1 MWFAGTGRRN
11 AMILVTGATGK
22 QGGAVARQLI
32 ARGFQVR
39 ALVRDRRKPAAQ
51 AIATLGIE
59 LVRGDLDNPPS
70 VENALQGVTGVYS
83 VQAMGS
89 FEDEVR
95 QGIVLAD
102 AAKAAGVSHFVY
114 SSVAAAGQKT
124 GIPHF
129 ESKWQIE
136 EHIRKIGLPN
146 TIIRPVFFMENWNY
160 QRDTILS
167 GTISLPLD
175 PIRKLQQISVE
186 DIGVFAAIAFA
197 DPGKWIGRS
206 IDIAGDD
213 LSMLETASVFSEVL
227 GRKVSYV
234 QIPWDKALATQG
246 KELTA
251 MFRWL
256 NDVGFNFNIDEL
268 RKIHA
273 GLRRLKDDL
282 AAQGWSKSA
291 ASSARN

>member
-1 MWFAGTGRRN
+1 
-11 AMILVTGATGK
+11 MILVTGATGK
-22 QGGAVARQLI
+22 QGGAVARQLV
-32 ARGFQVR
+32 ARGFHVR

-89 FEDEVR
+89 FADEVR

-114 SSVAAAGQKT
+114 SSVAAAGEKT

-197 DPGKWIGRS
+197 DPGKWIGRA

-213 LSMLETASVFSEVL
+213 LSMLETAGVFSEVL

-234 QIPWDKALATQG
+234 QIPWDKALQTQG
-246 KELTA
+246 KELTG